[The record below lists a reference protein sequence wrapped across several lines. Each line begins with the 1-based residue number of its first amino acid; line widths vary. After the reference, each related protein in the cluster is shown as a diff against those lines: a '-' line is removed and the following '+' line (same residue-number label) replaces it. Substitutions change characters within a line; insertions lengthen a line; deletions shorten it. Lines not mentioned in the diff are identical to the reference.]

1 MLLVDEELEEAI
13 DFEIERLKLDKEKEK
28 NSKEKSD
35 KKLLFAVAL
44 QKNKKNES
52 EAFTLA
58 QEFLEKIE
66 NEEPDEEQPETYDFA
81 MDYNFDENIK
91 VERMAPATDQSPV
104 SENEDEAESSSDEE
118 EEEPE
123 PIVNIDAEGL
133 L

>member
-81 MDYNFDENIK
+81 IDYNFDENIK
-91 VERMAPATDQSPV
+91 VERMAPATD
-104 SENEDEAESSSDEE
+104 
-118 EEEPE
+118 
-123 PIVNIDAEGL
+123 
-133 L
+133 